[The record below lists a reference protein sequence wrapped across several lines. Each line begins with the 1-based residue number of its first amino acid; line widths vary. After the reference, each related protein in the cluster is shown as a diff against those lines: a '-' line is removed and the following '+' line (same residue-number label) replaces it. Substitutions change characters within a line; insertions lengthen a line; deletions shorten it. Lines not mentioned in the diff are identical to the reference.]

1 MQVAP
6 LLPYYDIDPNLV
18 QFIATGVIDDENF
31 FLEPS
36 LQRAIFPGI
45 ERNNRSQLMQKYSKI
60 YDDKFIRIST
70 LPYDLVGLLNFVFS
84 KNMDFNSLKLLLNN
98 ENVRFY
104 GVDGN
109 FYFKNQMIERDLKIL
124 RIKDGKALAIN

>member
-1 MQVAP
+1 
-6 LLPYYDIDPNLV
+6 
-18 QFIATGVIDDENF
+18 
-31 FLEPS
+31 
-36 LQRAIFPGI
+36 
-45 ERNNRSQLMQKYSKI
+45 
-60 YDDKFIRIST
+60 
-70 LPYDLVGLLNFVFS
+70 
-84 KNMDFNSLKLLLNN
+84 MDFNSLKLLLNN